1 MTAGQDPRTN
11 FHENLRRES
20 EIRIGSNRTF
30 GLVMAG
36 ACFVIS
42 GFGFWA
48 ATAHWPYWLAA
59 AVTFSFL
66 AWLWPT
72 VLSPLNRVWF
82 LLGLL
87 MHRVVNPLIM
97 GLLFF
102 LVITPMGWFMRARGK
117 RPLELEFQP
126 GARSYWVTR
135 PTRELRPR
143 SMADQY

>member
-1 MTAGQDPRTN
+1 
-11 FHENLRRES
+11 
-20 EIRIGSNRTF
+20 
-30 GLVMAG
+30 
-36 ACFVIS
+36 
-42 GFGFWA
+42 
-48 ATAHWPYWLAA
+48 
-59 AVTFSFL
+59 
-66 AWLWPT
+66 
-72 VLSPLNRVWF
+72 
-82 LLGLL
+82 